1 MRAAPKKT
9 EDRKILQELVPL
21 NALSE
26 ERFQELASKIIIEE
40 VKAGRYLFR
49 QGDRDNQ
56 SIYLLDGKVNLI
68 DGFRKVVGEV
78 EAGTD
83 ISRYPIAGQQPRPFS
98 ARVVKKAVIARIDS
112 GLLDV
117 FLTWDQSSTA
127 EVMEIGVDENNDWMT
142 RLLQSEAFCQ
152 LPPAKLQGL
161 LMKMRPVS
169 VSCGEVVIEEG
180 SEGDYFYTIHEGRC
194 VVTRTDKSTG
204 MVQTL
209 AELSDGDSFGEE
221 ALVSSGTRNATITML
236 TDGQL
241 MQLAKRDFEEL
252 LHKELVK
259 HVSLEQSELL
269 VQEGAVWVDVRT
281 PDEYQQGSFEDS
293 VNIPLSSLRGELPE
307 LVFNAK
313 YIICCD
319 TGRRSESA
327 GFLLSHKGFDVYVLE
342 GGISGKQSDAD
353 ESMDDGVFAADLRD
367 PVVTLASDTAEL
379 FPDTPWG
386 VAGAVASAEATVD
399 AGTDPAA
406 DASEQLLRLQSEY
419 DALHGQYEALLV
431 VQQQQDVAKESLENQ
446 LEQLRGELGESAEK
460 LTEIFTRSSGLDE
473 ERQLLREQ
481 YAALQE
487 EHADMLS
494 TLQAD
499 LDKERHHAQHLQR
512 ELETITG
519 ERAMLG
525 EQVESGRLDLQ
536 TTLDTVKS
544 ELDESRRKIA
554 MFESRLDEVSSERE
568 QLQQENRE
576 LNSELAGLQAMN
588 DSAGGE
594 LEKRDEVLDQLR
606 AGNAALEQQLE
617 SVRADLAERQL
628 QLDSVTA
635 ESTDRLEALQHQYDE
650 QLVQLKQ
657 MQDLLAGESKD
668 NAQASAAITS
678 LQEENNHLRSSMREL
693 NSRIAQQ
700 FEQIENLGADR
711 RAIDDLNSKQQLE
724 WEKER
729 DALQVQLAELNAL
742 SARLQDERLREQEE
756 LQQTRESFEKQ
767 HLEQVDRYNAAL
779 EKHEQQFAEMRSSLS
794 VKNEEL
800 DLARQEQQHLQKQLV
815 ESVAE
820 NSNIEE
826 KVTALQAE
834 ITRLA
839 EGSDQQIT
847 ELQGQIQA
855 GEQNVLQLQNEVA
868 NKDEQLTALRLEI
881 NQHELAS
888 TVHVQE
894 LDLLRAQLQ
903 EMQGAHELHGE
914 QVRNLEQS
922 IQEAARKA
930 HEDLKR
936 KNDNEKEL
944 QGQVERLRKKLEQ
957 VTGDY
962 QKSRKDA
969 QDNVDQLREEL
980 HAERQARD
988 DERAQ
993 MAARQRELKEQLTAV
1008 ASEHEVNF
1016 SNQSGVIEEAI
1027 DAARKDER
1035 ARLQGVMDTHA
1046 ATESLLE
1053 QVQQELRQARTELA
1067 EYRRLEKDRRQGDV
1081 ELIEEQNQQAE
1092 AAISQLHTQLKQLTE
1107 ERDDALE
1114 QQITLRERMDAL
1126 RGEVEVARGLMNA
1139 SAQGCLE
1146 DPVKL
1151 RKQLDETRK
1160 NVEIAVR
1167 LRAEAEAAR
1176 DRLQDECDRLL
1187 VQVGG
1192 GQGQGAFSNTSA
1204 PVIQPESMAKAVYEP
1219 AAATR
1224 KEKPAAGKSRPQSP
1238 ATDQKRTWSR
1248 WLFPAISMA
1257 ILVVSGVLV
1266 WSLLGEYPS
1275 LQDETSMDEASSADV
1290 VLPVQ
1295 SVPNPQQ
1302 SSVLPD
1308 TARTEQSS
1316 RPGVSPAPLVVEPA
1330 HEPDAVVPDPAS
1342 AQAEK
1347 APVVAVAPAPVVRTF
1362 SDSLKSGGN
1371 GPRMVQL
1378 APATFQMGSVG
1389 NSINSEEVPRHD
1401 VTLGAYSI
1409 SSHEVTFAD
1418 YDRYARATGQRLP
1431 YDESWGRGKQPVINV
1446 SWKDAQ
1452 GYVKWLSVQTGNTY
1466 RLPTE
1471 AEWEYAAR
1479 AGNVASYWWTEVYE
1493 TIPANC
1499 FNCGSKWDGAR
1510 TAPVGQFA
1518 ANSLGLYDMAG
1529 NVQEWT
1535 ADCYHQNYVG
1545 APADGSA
1552 WEGVDCSQRVVRG
1565 GAYSSPLNTL
1575 RSANRAQLAEDTRLD
1590 NLGFRVV
1597 RAE

>member
-379 FPDTPWG
+379 FPETPWG

-756 LQQTRESFEKQ
+756 LQQARESFEKQ

-1146 DPVKL
+1146 DPVQL

-1204 PVIQPESMAKAVYEP
+1204 PVIQPESMAKAVHEP

-1316 RPGVSPAPLVVEPA
+1316 RPGVSPAPLVVEP
-1330 HEPDAVVPDPAS
+1330 